1 MPATTPS
8 RSRNLLLVSDADHDR
23 LTGLARACLDR
34 APDIAEGLLAEMD
47 RARVAAV
54 AAMPAD
60 VVRMGSTVTM
70 RNSDGSCQRVMLVYP
85 GEADIAEK
93 RISVLTPLGT
103 ALIGARA
110 GGSVRW
116 QSRDGRVLS
125 GMIDA
130 VEQLPSGRP
139 S

>member
-47 RARVAAV
+47 RARVAAA

-60 VVRMGSTVTM
+60 VMRMGSTATM
-70 RNSDGSCQRVMLVYP
+70 RNSDGSCQRVTLVYP

-116 QSRDGRVLS
+116 QSRDGRILS